1 MEMNLFDQLI
11 PTKICEYKDST
22 YSEKFS
28 IDNFSNFHKNYI
40 NESEIYQYQSFNL
53 IDSHSYNLQHLFFP
67 EKANNVTNYKINELF
82 KVDNKVPLSYLED
95 NINTKILK
103 MNLSKEIKNKLLLDK
118 TFKNTYIENVKNDL
132 AIKEKGKKKN
142 LINSFM
148 NSNNEKRG
156 RKSKVDKTI
165 RKHTKYSSD
174 NITNKIKNILKKFL
188 IIFVNNII
196 NNVYD
201 KAKRAKILKLID
213 NTISK
218 KKSKN
223 LIKDIEHDIT
233 FNTKAKEKNLE
244 LLDNTIKNFLSHPI
258 SDKVSIDLPDFNELV
273 IEEILKDEENK
284 DIFNFIFNKITI
296 GNWLDIFI
304 YQKEFSED
312 FDDFNSL
319 NNIKKA
325 VIMNNLIRIDN
336 ILLSIYENDKIYFY
350 CFLLL
355 IYNYRRFFMLKEG
368 RNRQKVN

>member
-1 MEMNLFDQLI
+1 MDLFNQLL
-11 PTKICEYKDST
+11 PLNMYEYKDNN
-22 YSEKFS
+22 YSEKS
-28 IDNFSNFHKNYI
+28 SSENFANSNGPKNYI

-53 IDSHSYNLQHLFFP
+53 IDSHIRNLHHLFFP
-67 EKANNVTNYKINELF
+67 EKTTNITNYKTNELF
-82 KVDNKVPLSYLED
+82 KVDNKVPLFYPED
-95 NINTKILK
+95 NINRKILK
-103 MNLSKEIKNKLLLDK
+103 MNLSKEIKIKLLLDK
-118 TFKNTYIENVKNDL
+118 ALNNIYIENVKNEL
-132 AIKEKGKKKN
+132 VIKEKGKKKN
-142 LINSFM
+142 SINKLVNIS
-148 NSNNEKRG
+148 NEKKG
-156 RKSKVDKTI
+156 RKIKGDKTI
-165 RKHTKYSSD
+165 RKHNKYSSD
-174 NITNKIKNILKKFL
+174 NITNKIRNILKKFL
-188 IIFVNNII
+188 IKFVNNII
-196 NNVYD
+196 NSIYV
-201 KAKRAKILKLID
+201 KAKKEKILKLID
-213 NTISK
+213 NNIDK

-304 YQKEFSED
+304 FQKEFNED
-312 FDDFNSL
+312 FYDFNSL
-319 NNIKKA
+319 NNAKKQ
-325 VIMNNLIRIDN
+325 VIIDNLIRIDN

-368 RNRQKVN
+368 RNRQKK